1 MIAGRL
7 ELLLV
12 AVIAGRLELLLL
24 LFIVGHEVYMVLH
37 AVASCALGTA
47 SIKEQQ
53 QKKEEQTTRRGT
65 HTHTHG
71 LIIMWRLVLLQ
82 LISNWMIHP
91 VVDGWIIMNPSSIS
105 NTVGGGRQRQQQRR
119 QRAGG
124 PYSCFSTTTTPTT
137 SYCFGQHLA
146 SSLSSS
152 YSSSSF
158 LLSSSSSST
167 DTLPPQEQE
176 EQQPLEHE
184 QLEQNTQ
191 SSSLSSSS
199 SSSSSLLSLAEQTRP
214 DFPILHQL
222 LTDNNNDDKSS
233 SSSTNNSHHHRHLIY
248 LDSAA
253 TSQKPQQVID
263 CITNYYQTQNA
274 NVHRG
279 SHTLSRLAT
288 NVYEEARNV
297 VANFIHATCR
307 EEIIFTSGATDAL
320 NLLAHTHGQLL
331 NSNNHNKDF
340 FLQPGD
346 EILLTVAEHHAN
358 LVPWQHLAQEKN
370 CTLRFVP
377 LTMDGTTLDWET
389 ALIGKNNNNN
399 KKKQKNQHDDKEE
412 EEDDDNKDDDNSTP
426 LLNSRTKLV
435 AFQHVSNVLGVVN
448 PVEELVK
455 IIRQKG
461 NENVRIVLDACQ
473 SIPHMI
479 VNVQELQ
486 IDFLVGSGHK
496 LCGPTGIGFLW
507 GRKSLINQLPPYKY
521 GGEMIDI
528 VTLTKSTYLSCP
540 ARFEAGTPPIAQA
553 IGMAKAMQYLQSLN
567 MTIVE
572 AYEYELGCY
581 LYQQLSQVPDL
592 ILLGPPPLSSLSSR
606 PLSLINNNKEEQ
618 PLSSSTTST
627 TSSSSL
633 MGHRGAALVS
643 FTHKTIHAS
652 DLSAIL
658 DSYGVAV
665 RAGHHCC
672 QPLHH
677 ELGLS
682 HSVRASCAF
691 YNTFE
696 YVCLVCMCVLFCF

>member
-1 MIAGRL
+1 
-7 ELLLV
+7 
-12 AVIAGRLELLLL
+12 
-24 LFIVGHEVYMVLH
+24 
-37 AVASCALGTA
+37 
-47 SIKEQQ
+47 
-53 QKKEEQTTRRGT
+53 
-65 HTHTHG
+65 
-71 LIIMWRLVLLQ
+71 MWRLVLLQ

-105 NTVGGGRQRQQQRR
+105 NTVGGGRQRQ
-119 QRAGG
+119 RAGG
-124 PYSCFSTTTTPTT
+124 PYSCFSTTTTTT
-137 SYCFGQHLA
+137 TTTTCSSSSFGQHLA
-146 SSLSSS
+146 SSSSV
-152 YSSSSF
+152 
-158 LLSSSSSST
+158 LSSSSSST
-167 DTLPPQEQE
+167 DTLPPPQEQQQ
-176 EQQPLEHE
+176 QQPLEHE

-191 SSSLSSSS
+191 SSSLS

-233 SSSTNNSHHHRHLIY
+233 SSSTNNSRHHHRHLIY

-288 NVYEEARNV
+288 NAYEEARNV

-320 NLLAHTHGQLL
+320 NLLAHTHGQLF
-331 NSNNHNKDF
+331 NSNNHNKD

-358 LVPWQHLAQEKN
+358 LVPWQHVAQEKN

-389 ALIGKNNNNN
+389 ALIGKNNKN
-399 KKKQKNQHDDKEE
+399 KKQKNQHDDKEE
-412 EEDDDNKDDDNSTP
+412 EEDDNNKDDDNSTP

-435 AFQHVSNVLGVVN
+435 AFQHVLNVLGVVN

-507 GRKSLINQLPPYKY
+507 GRKSLLNQLPPYKY

-592 ILLGPPPLSSLSSR
+592 ILLGPPPSSLSSSR
-606 PLSLINNNKEEQ
+606 PLSLINKSKNNNNNKEEQ
-618 PLSSSTTST
+618 PSSSSSSSSTTT
-627 TSSSSL
+627 SSL

-672 QPLHH
+672 QPLHQ

-696 YVCLVCMCVLFCF
+696 YVCLVCVCFFLLKFLYNIYSIQ